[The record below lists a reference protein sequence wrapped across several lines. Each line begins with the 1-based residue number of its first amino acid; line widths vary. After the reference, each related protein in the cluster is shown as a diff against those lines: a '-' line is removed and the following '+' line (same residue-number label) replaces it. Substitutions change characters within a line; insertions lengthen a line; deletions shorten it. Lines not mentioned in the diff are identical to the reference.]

1 MGADYYESSFKLWNV
16 LLQKVPLFYAGGRRM
31 IDQTRH
37 AKICRSCL
45 SITWVK
51 GPYTLGNWANRKF
64 WECGCNQ

>member
-1 MGADYYESSFKLWNV
+1 
-16 LLQKVPLFYAGGRRM
+16 M

-37 AKICRSCL
+37 AKICRTCL

-64 WECGCNQ
+64 WECGCNN